1 MRDKKTWDGIEK
13 DAAAECEHTI
23 HSPVDATGGCVSCG
37 ADLKGIAPGPG
48 DDVNVVD
55 PGLYH
60 LATQE
65 HKVEIDRLTAEL
77 EAKDKKR
84 VEEQNARIE
93 AENECCVLRGEIDR
107 LTAELAV
114 ARKKPEPGEFT
125 KGQWEWLKGF
135 QRHDYWMPRFT
146 ECLEEIDHLTAELV
160 CEECEKSLE
169 DPETGV
175 TAFCMACWNAMITK
189 LRAEIE
195 AKDAA
200 LEKLARLG
208 NEPYLG
214 NSEGNIIAQQAL
226 KEKP

>member
-1 MRDKKTWDGIEK
+1 MSNLNQAINSWIESLHCYIKGFPAEIVPLMNLENDMKKFLESEPEPTGLSAKIRKFAVMYENELPRR
-13 DAAAECEHTI
+13 AEIALLFE
-23 HSPVDATGGCVSCG
+23 SC
-37 ADLKGIAPGPG
+37 K
-48 DDVNVVD
+48 
-55 PGLYH
+55 
-60 LATQE
+60 
-65 HKVEIDRLTAEL
+65 EIDRL
-77 EAKDKKR
+77 KD
-84 VEEQNARIE
+84 
-93 AENECCVLRGEIDR
+93 
-107 LTAELAV
+107 
-114 ARKKPEPGEFT
+114 
-125 KGQWEWLKGF
+125 
-135 QRHDYWMPRFT
+135 
-146 ECLEEIDHLTAELV
+146 ELV

-226 KEKP
+226 KGE

>member
-1 MRDKKTWDGIEK
+1 MSNLNQAI
-13 DAAAECEHTI
+13 
-23 HSPVDATGGCVSCG
+23 
-37 ADLKGIAPGPG
+37 
-48 DDVNVVD
+48 
-55 PGLYH
+55 
-60 LATQE
+60 
-65 HKVEIDRLTAEL
+65 
-77 EAKDKKR
+77 
-84 VEEQNARIE
+84 
-93 AENECCVLRGEIDR
+93 NESE
-107 LTAELAV
+107 
-114 ARKKPEPGEFT
+114 PEPTGLSA
-125 KGQWEWLKGF
+125 KISLK
-135 QRHDYWMPRFT
+135 D
-146 ECLEEIDHLTAELV
+146 ELV

-175 TAFCMACWNAMITK
+175 TSICIPCWNAMITK